1 MPKTRVAITAGRSF
15 ATGVVLAV
23 ASSWLAEFLSTGNPP
38 LSSGTK
44 FEPVRLPP
52 LTQWPMPA
60 VVAWPSD
67 GMMTPVATG
76 PPSAVTGVPVEVSRP
91 PDAPS
96 PESVWRWWV
105 VDGVELRVML
115 AYSNGEM
122 FEMKEIRSGWPVQC
136 LRRCLVH
143 RSNALSSRTP
153 QSGRPFSLVYG
164 GIDLL
169 GNEQKQKPR
178 ETSRGHAYFPILPL
192 WGGLAL
198 NAAFYGSIAWLV
210 PMGFVSARRWVRR
223 RRGLCESCGYPQSK
237 SSVCTEC
244 GKPRGPA

>member
-1 MPKTRVAITAGRSF
+1 MPKTRVAITASRSL
-15 ATGVVLAV
+15 AMGVVLAV
-23 ASSWLAEFLSTGNPP
+23 ASSWIAELLSRGNPP
-38 LSSGTK
+38 RVSGTNL
-44 FEPVRLPP
+44 EPVRLPP

-60 VVAWPSD
+60 ALAWPSHRAVA
-67 GMMTPVATG
+67 PVATA
-76 PPSAVTGVPVEVSRP
+76 PTPASAGVPVVESRP

-96 PESVWRWWV
+96 PESVWRWWAV
-105 VDGVELRVML
+105 GGVELRVMF

-178 ETSRGHAYFPILPL
+178 ETSRGHAYFPIQPL
-192 WGGLAL
+192 WGGLAM
-198 NAAFYGSIAWLV
+198 NSAFYASIVWLV
-210 PMGFVSARRWVRR
+210 PTTLVAARRWVRL
-223 RRGLCESCGYPQSK
+223 RRGLCRSCGYPQST
-237 SSVCTEC
+237 SSICTEC
-244 GKPRGPA
+244 GTPRGSA